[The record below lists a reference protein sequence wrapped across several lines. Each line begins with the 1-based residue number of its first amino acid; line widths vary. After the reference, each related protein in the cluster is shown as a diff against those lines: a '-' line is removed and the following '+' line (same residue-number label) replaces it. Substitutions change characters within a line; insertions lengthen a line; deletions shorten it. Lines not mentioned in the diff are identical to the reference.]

1 MPEQTPS
8 SVAALSIERIIHRI
22 ECAYSDAERLRSV
35 NARGAA
41 MRHQFALASQM
52 VLELGLRPAVLATID
67 VRTDLRC
74 GSSGNVEAICMTAG
88 RSTKNGCWQCPLS
101 EGLRERLQRHL
112 EVHWP
117 RLAGNSSLLFPS
129 SIEGLGVYR
138 IRRAITEVLLTSNV
152 RSGDVEGAQ

>member
-1 MPEQTPS
+1 MPEQTPCP
-8 SVAALSIERIIHRI
+8 VPALSIERIIHRI
-22 ECAYSDAERLRSV
+22 ECAYSDAERQRSV

-52 VLELGLRPAVLATID
+52 VLELGLRSAVLATID

-74 GSSGNVEAICMTAG
+74 GSSGNVEAICLTAG

-117 RLAGNSSLLFPS
+117 RLAGNSSLLF
-129 SIEGLGVYR
+129 
-138 IRRAITEVLLTSNV
+138 
-152 RSGDVEGAQ
+152 